1 MASHVMGT
9 FRYEEDFLSAARG
22 LKSAGFDGLTL
33 MSPIPVHEA
42 EKIQGLGKS
51 NVRRFS
57 LAGAII
63 GALGGFGLATFSAL
77 SFIMPSGGRA
87 VIAFPPF
94 LVITYEMTILLG
106 VLFTL
111 LGFHVVSDLPAWFDA
126 PYTEETNVDR
136 FSVVVKLDGGV
147 DGGEARQI
155 MNDSGAE
162 EVRDLEGYR

>member
-9 FRYEEDFLSAARG
+9 FRYVDDFLNAARN
-22 LKSAGFDGLTL
+22 LKSAGFEGLTM

-57 LAGAII
+57 LAGALF
-63 GALGGFGLATFSAL
+63 GAVCGFALATYSAL
-77 SFIMPSGGRA
+77 VFILPTGGRA
-87 VIAFPPF
+87 IITLPPF
-94 LVITYEMTILLG
+94 FVITYEMTILFG

-111 LGFHVVSDLPAWFDA
+111 LGFHYVSDLPAWRDA
-126 PYTEETNVDR
+126 PYTEESNVDR
-136 FSVVVKLDGGV
+136 FSVVVDLGDGV
-147 DGGEARQI
+147 DSGDARRI

-162 EVRDLEGYR
+162 EVRDLEGYE